1 MLDEF
6 FGTHIERLQAE
17 YAAALGDASIDGV
30 IIASGAPLLRFEDD
44 DTVPFRVNPRYRQWV
59 PIGEHT
65 HSFLVVQPGRRPHLI
80 CHLPADYWHTVPAPP
95 SGFWTE
101 HFEIE
106 LVDSP
111 ERAAAALPPRRD
123 GWAVLG
129 DPRTLRETIGDNG
142 RMNPPELVGRLDYG
156 RAYKTDYEIECIRR
170 ANEMAAA
177 AHVTK

>member
-95 SGFWTE
+95 SS
-101 HFEIE
+101 
-106 LVDSP
+106 VDSTSMAP
-111 ERAAAALPPRRD
+111 ISIASRAISPP
-123 GWAVLG
+123 LG
-129 DPRTLRETIGDNG
+129 VREETTITG
-142 RMNPPELVGRLDYG
+142 RG
-156 RAYKTDYEIECIRR
+156 K
-170 ANEMAAA
+170 
-177 AHVTK
+177 